1 VNWQDDPEIQ
11 AEMRRNRVRNQI
23 LRSAII
29 WSPFFVAAALGL
41 LFFLI
46 DRAFLGGGHG
56 GTWVLVIVLL
66 VLTVLF
72 GTQSIQSALDLF
84 GKPHTER
91 GRVTRRWS
99 KSDSFVVK
107 SHYMR
112 LGTKIFRGDAYLL
125 ADIRENDEVEA
136 TYYPHSALLI
146 WVEKLQAPLPTV
158 GEVAKPDEL
167 PR

>member
-1 VNWQDDPEIQ
+1 MNWQDDPEIQ

-29 WSPFFVAAALGL
+29 WTPFFVAAAFGL
-41 LFFLI
+41 VFFTI
-46 DRAFLGGGHG
+46 DRAFLGGDHG
-56 GTWVLVIVLL
+56 GTWVLVIVLA
-66 VLTVLF
+66 VLTILF
-72 GTQSIQSALDLF
+72 GTQSIQSLQDLF
-84 GKPHTER
+84 DKPTTER
-91 GRVTRRWS
+91 GVVTRRWS

-125 ADIRENDEVEA
+125 ADIKTDDEVEA

-146 WVEKLQAPLPTV
+146 WVEKVKPPLPPE